1 MQLHSERGVL
11 PCIRALE
18 DITPCVAS
26 PQPVSELR
34 SADPKR
40 PGNRRD
46 GQNICSRKSILGL
59 LSKAVSIHFSPPSNS
74 IIPAKRSDSS
84 TFNSAVWRR
93 SNVPPPLCN
102 SRSVETRSR
111 QNMAGFLFQF
121 NFELIRDWSNK
132 LNPIFLQNFQLK
144 NISYV

>member
-84 TFNSAVWRR
+84 TFNSTVWRR
-93 SNVPPPLCN
+93 SNVPPPLWN
-102 SRSVETRSR
+102 SRSVRRGNEIATKYGRIP
-111 QNMAGFLFQF
+111 FWI
-121 NFELIRDWSNK
+121 ELIRDWSNK